1 MSKISS
7 IEIQNRK
14 ALWDDLAPSVLETT
28 TITVELKTI
37 KNIAYDII
45 HDRRHDLDSS
55 IDEVN
60 AVESGLNILIRHL
73 EEVYTWVKLVRLK

>member
-7 IEIQNRK
+7 
-14 ALWDDLAPSVLETT
+14 LETT

-60 AVESGLNILIRHL
+60 AVESSLDMLIRHL
-73 EEVYTWVKLVRLK
+73 EEVYT

>member
-7 IEIQNRK
+7 
-14 ALWDDLAPSVLETT
+14 LETT

-45 HDRRHDLDSS
+45 HDKRHDLDSS
-55 IDEVN
+55 LDEVN
-60 AVESGLNILIRHL
+60 AVESGLNMLIRHL

>member
-7 IEIQNRK
+7 
-14 ALWDDLAPSVLETT
+14 LETT

-60 AVESGLNILIRHL
+60 AVESSLDMLIRHL